1 LVTGTDAMK
10 GEFDTSFGWMGA
22 LLHFADSVLPVG
34 AYAHSMGLEGMC
46 QEGVVHDEE
55 SLRQF
60 LRRDVRHSLVE
71 VDLPIMARSHAAC
84 LDGDGD
90 AVRRWDELSWAMRPT
105 RQLRDA
111 AGKVGRQTW
120 LLYEKTWGSGES
132 AIKRGWFPKFQ
143 APVVSGVV
151 FAAEG
156 APLEVCL
163 WAGAYQVYSALLQ
176 AALKVLPIGPGA
188 TQVLLRELLS
198 EIEPNFPGVLKRRDE
213 DLGTFNPLWD
223 IGASRHE
230 RAEARM
236 FIS

>member
-1 LVTGTDAMK
+1 MK
-10 GEFDTSFGWMGA
+10 GELDTDFGWMGA
-22 LLHFADSVLPVG
+22 LLHFADSALPVG

-46 QEGVVHDEE
+46 QEGAVRDEE
-55 SLRQF
+55 TLMTF
-60 LRRDVRHSLVE
+60 LRRDVRHSLTE
-71 VDLPIMARSHAAC
+71 VDLPIMARSHGAC
-84 LDGDGD
+84 LDGDGE

-105 RQLRDA
+105 RQLREA

-120 LLYEKTWGSGES
+120 LLYERTWGSEEGVVR
-132 AIKRGWFPKFQ
+132 KDWFPKFQ

-156 APLEVCL
+156 APVEGCL

-176 AALKVLPIGPGA
+176 AALKLLPIGPGA

-198 EIEPNFPGVLKRRDE
+198 DIESEFGGVLKRQDE
-213 DLGTFNPLWD
+213 ELGTFNPLWD
-223 IGASRHE
+223 IAASRHE